1 MIEVPKVSLLFC
13 LALTAC
19 ASIQPQVVGQGDR
32 YGATA
37 SVDEDYALGIG
48 DRVRLTVYREDTL
61 SGEYP
66 VNPSGNLALPLVGEV
81 RALGSTTAAL
91 GKVIQARLADG
102 YLVNPRVSVEM
113 ATYRPVFVLGEV
125 RTPGQYPYSSGL
137 TVLNAIASA
146 GGFTPRA
153 EKRVIYIRQ
162 PGAND
167 EKAYRLKPG
176 LMIRPGDTVRLG
188 ERLF

>member
-1 MIEVPKVSLLFC
+1 VPKVSLLFL

-32 YGATA
+32 YGAAA
-37 SVDEDYALGIG
+37 SADEDYALGVG
-48 DRVRLTVYREDTL
+48 DRIRLTVYREDTL

-66 VNPSGNLALPLVGEV
+66 VNPGGNIALPLIGEV
-81 RALGSTTAAL
+81 KALGSTTAAL

>member
-1 MIEVPKVSLLFC
+1 MSKVSLIFL
-13 LALTAC
+13 LALTGC

-32 YGATA
+32 YGVSA
-37 SVDEDYALGIG
+37 SADEAYALGVG

-61 SGEYP
+61 SGEYQ
-66 VNPSGNLALPLVGEV
+66 VNPGGNVALPLIGEV
-81 RALGSTTAAL
+81 KALGATTVAL
-91 GKVIQARLADG
+91 GTLIQARLADG

-125 RTPGQYPYSSGL
+125 RTPGQYPYASGL